1 MSKTRLLLLG
11 VVGVLLVVGGWWF
24 RPERAFID
32 RRVSEAAPAE
42 SAAIVL
48 EGRFES
54 RAHQSRGRVQ
64 VLDLGA
70 QGRVLRFDD
79 FHTLDGP
86 DLQVYLLG
94 SADASGRD
102 DLERLGYVA
111 LGALKGNVGSQNYWI
126 PDGVDL
132 SRYSAVSV
140 WCRRFG
146 VNFATATLSAPS
158 GS

>member
-1 MSKTRLLLLG
+1 MSRKRLLLLS
-11 VVGVLLVVGGWWF
+11 VFGVLLVAGWWWF
-24 RPERAFID
+24 RPDRAFVD
-32 RRVSEAAPAE
+32 HRVAEPAPAE
-42 SAAIVL
+42 SSAIVL

-54 RAHQSRGRVQ
+54 RAHESRGRVQ
-64 VLDLGA
+64 VLDLGPG
-70 QGRVLRFDD
+70 GRVLRFDD
-79 FHTLDGP
+79 FETLNGP

-94 SADASGRD
+94 SAAASGRD
-102 DLERLGYVA
+102 DLDRLGYVA
-111 LGALKGNVGSQNYWI
+111 LGALKGNVGSQNYRI